1 MRVRGSRSGYRWT
14 NLEDSDDDEEVRDV
28 RVLIAED
35 EALIRMDLREMLE
48 EEGHEIVGEARDG
61 AEAVALARTVRPD
74 IVFMDVKMPHV
85 NGIEA
90 AAAISA
96 EAIAPVV
103 MVTAFS
109 QAGLVEEAAR
119 AGAMGYVVK
128 PFSRNDIVPAMQVA
142 VSRYSELTLLSQ
154 QVGDLEERLETRKV
168 LDRAKGILMAGGFSE
183 PEAFHRLQ
191 KLAMDKR
198 KSLREVAEA
207 VITAHE
213 VMD

>member
-1 MRVRGSRSGYRWT
+1 
-14 NLEDSDDDEEVRDV
+14 V

-48 EEGHEIVGEARDG
+48 EEGHEVVAEARDG
-61 AEAVALARTVRPD
+61 AEAVTLARASRPD
-74 IVFMDVKMPHV
+74 IVFMDVKMPNV

-90 AAAISA
+90 AAAIAA
-96 EAIAPVV
+96 ESLAPVV

-109 QAGLVEEAAR
+109 QASLVEEAAR

-142 VSRYSELTLLSQ
+142 VSRYAEMNLLTQ
-154 QVGDLEERLETRKV
+154 QVGDLEERLATRKA
-168 LDRAKGILMAGGFSE
+168 LDRAKGLLMANGLSE

-207 VITAHE
+207 IITAHE
-213 VMD
+213 AME

>member
-1 MRVRGSRSGYRWT
+1 M
-14 NLEDSDDDEEVRDV
+14 

-48 EEGHEIVGEARDG
+48 EEGHEVVGEARDG
-61 AEAVALARTVRPD
+61 AEALTLARVLVPD
-74 IVFMDVKMPHV
+74 VVFMDINMPNV
-85 NGIEA
+85 DGIA
-90 AAAISA
+90 AATTISE

-109 QAGLVEEAAR
+109 QATQVEQAAR

-128 PFSRNDIVPAMQVA
+128 PFSRNDIIPAMQVA
-142 VSRYSELTLLSQ
+142 VARYAEVALLGKE
-154 QVGDLEERLETRKV
+154 VDDLNERLETRKV
-168 LDRAKGILMAGGFSE
+168 LDKAKGILMGNGLTE
-183 PEAFHRLQ
+183 PEAFRRLQ

-207 VITAHE
+207 IITASDA
-213 VMD
+213 MA